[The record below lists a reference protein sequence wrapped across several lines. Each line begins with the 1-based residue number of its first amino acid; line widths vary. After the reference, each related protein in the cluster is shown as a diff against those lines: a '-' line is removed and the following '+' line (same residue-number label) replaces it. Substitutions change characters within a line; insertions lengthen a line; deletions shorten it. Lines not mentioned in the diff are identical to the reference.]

1 MSLRVMR
8 GGFFMNFDINKKEV
22 EIAFMNAMVSYLLQK
37 GLLTI
42 EEASAIREDLE
53 SGDILLDKITL

>member
-8 GGFFMNFDINKKEV
+8 GGFFMNIDINKKEV